1 MPAFTILTGT
11 VAPLNRGNVD
21 TDQII
26 PKQYLKTI
34 HRTGLK
40 EGLFADWRRR
50 ADGSQDPEFFVNQ
63 RRYQGA
69 TILLT
74 RENFGCG
81 SSREHAPWALLD
93 YGIRCILAPSFADI
107 FYNNCFQNGILPVV
121 LRVEEIQTLFDRV
134 ALTDQYRVTVDLAQ
148 QVVVLP
154 EGERYSFTLDS
165 FRKDG
170 LLRGLDGIG
179 LTLQHESA
187 ITAYE
192 IRRAQE
198 VPWLFQDLSSSA
210 HPKKSDLQD

>member
-1 MPAFTILTGT
+1 MQAFTTLTGI

-50 ADGSQDPEFFVNQ
+50 VDGSQDPEFFINQ
-63 RRYQGA
+63 SRYQKA

-121 LRVEEIQTLFDRV
+121 LLGEEIQTLFDRV
-134 ALTDQYRVTVDLAQ
+134 AHTDQYHVTVNLPQ

-154 EGERYSFTLDS
+154 EGKRYAFIVDP
-165 FRKDG
+165 FRKDC
-170 LLRGLDGIG
+170 LVKGLDGIG
-179 LTLQHESA
+179 LTLQHEPA

-192 IRRAQE
+192 IRRTQE
-198 VPWLFQDLSSSA
+198 APWLFQDLSSA
-210 HPKKSDLQD
+210 PH

>member
-1 MPAFTILTGT
+1 MQPFTTLTGT

-63 RRYQGA
+63 FRYQEA

-121 LRVEEIQTLFDRV
+121 LTAQEIQTLFDRV
-134 ALTDQYRVTVDLAQ
+134 AHNDQYQVTVDLAQ
-148 QVVVLP
+148 EAVALP
-154 EGERYSFTLDS
+154 EGERYSFTLDP
-165 FRKDG
+165 FRRDC
-170 LLRGLDGIG
+170 LLKGLDGIG

-187 ITAYE
+187 ISAYE
-192 IRRAQE
+192 NRRAQE
-198 VPWLFQDLSSSA
+198 APWLFQDLSPSA
-210 HPKKSDLQD
+210 YP

>member
-1 MPAFTILTGT
+1 MQAFTTLTGT

-50 ADGSQDPEFFVNQ
+50 ADGSPDPEFFVNQ
-63 RRYQGA
+63 LRYQEA

-121 LRVEEIQTLFDRV
+121 LTAEEIQTLFDRV
-134 ALTDQYRVTVDLAQ
+134 AHTDQYQVTVDLAH
-148 QVVVLP
+148 QVVALP
-154 EGERYSFTLDS
+154 EGDHYSFTLDP
-165 FRKDG
+165 FRKDC
-170 LLRGLDGIG
+170 LLKGLDGIG
-179 LTLQHESA
+179 LTLQHEST

-192 IRRAQE
+192 LRRAQE
-198 VPWLFQDLSSSA
+198 VPWLFQDLSPSV
-210 HPKKSDLQD
+210 HP

>member
-1 MPAFTILTGT
+1 MQAFTILTGT

-63 RRYQGA
+63 PIYQGA
-69 TILLT
+69 PILLT

-121 LRVEEIQTLFDRV
+121 LAVEEIQTLFDRV
-134 ALTDQYRVTVDLAQ
+134 FITNQYRVTVDLAQ
-148 QVVVLP
+148 QVVTLP
-154 EGERYSFTLDS
+154 EGERYAFTLDP
-165 FRKDG
+165 FRKDC

-192 IRRAQE
+192 MRRAQQA
-198 VPWLFQDLSSSA
+198 PWLFQDFSSSA
-210 HPKKSDLQD
+210 HP

>member
-1 MPAFTILTGT
+1 MQKFSILTGT

-40 EGLFADWRRR
+40 EGLFADWRRN
-50 ADGSQDPEFFVNQ
+50 ADGSQNPDFFVNQ
-63 RRYQGA
+63 PRYQEA
-69 TILLT
+69 PILLT

-121 LRVEEIQTLFDRV
+121 LTGEEIQTLFDRV
-134 ALTDQYRVTVDLAQ
+134 AQSEQYRLTVDLER
-148 QVVVLP
+148 QVVILP
-154 EGERYSFTLDS
+154 EGKRYSFTLDP
-165 FRKDG
+165 FRKDC
-170 LLRGLDGIG
+170 LLKGLDGIG
-179 LTLQHESA
+179 LTLQYESD
-187 ITAYE
+187 ISDYE
-192 IRRAQE
+192 MRRAQE
-198 VPWLFQDLSSSA
+198 VPCLFQDLSSSA
-210 HPKKSDLQD
+210 HL

>member
-1 MPAFTILTGT
+1 MQAFTTLTGT

-40 EGLFADWRRR
+40 AGLFADWRRR
-50 ADGSQDPEFFVNQ
+50 ADGSQDPEFFINQ
-63 RRYQGA
+63 SRYQEA

-121 LRVEEIQTLFDRV
+121 LQGEEIQTLFDRV
-134 ALTDQYRVTVDLAQ
+134 VYTDQYQVTVNLPQ
-148 QVVVLP
+148 QIVVLP
-154 EGERYSFTLDS
+154 EGERYSFTLDP
-165 FRKDG
+165 FRKDC
-170 LLRGLDGIG
+170 LVKGLDGIG
-179 LTLQHESA
+179 LTLQHEPA

-198 VPWLFQDLSSSA
+198 APWLFQDLPPSA
-210 HPKKSDLQD
+210 HS

>member
-1 MPAFTILTGT
+1 MQAFTTLTGI

-40 EGLFADWRRR
+40 EGLFADWRRHP
-50 ADGSQDPEFFVNQ
+50 DGSENPDFFINQ
-63 RRYQGA
+63 PRYHGA

-121 LRVEEIQTLFDRV
+121 LTGAEIQTLFDRMDK
-134 ALTDQYRVTVDLAQ
+134 TSSYQVTVDLAQ
-148 QVVVLP
+148 QTVALP
-154 EGERYSFTLDS
+154 EGERFGFTLDP
-165 FRKDG
+165 FRKDC
-170 LLRGLDGIG
+170 LLKGLDGIG
-179 LTLQHESA
+179 LTLQQESA
-187 ITAYE
+187 IIAYE
-192 IRRAQE
+192 RRRAQE
-198 VPWLFQDLSSSA
+198 APWLFPDLSSA
-210 HPKKSDLQD
+210 KLP

>member
-1 MPAFTILTGT
+1 MQAFTTLIGT

-50 ADGSQDPEFFVNQ
+50 GDGSPDQEFFVNQ
-63 RRYQGA
+63 LRYQEA

-93 YGIRCILAPSFADI
+93 YGIRCIMAPSFADI

-121 LRVEEIQTLFDRV
+121 LTAEEIQTLFDRV
-134 ALTDQYRVTVDLAQ
+134 AHNDQYQVTVDLAQ
-148 QVVVLP
+148 QVVALP
-154 EGERYSFTLDS
+154 EGERFSFTLDP
-165 FRKDG
+165 FRKDC
-170 LLRGLDGIG
+170 LLKGLDGIA

-192 IRRAQE
+192 MRRAQE
-198 VPWLFQDLSSSA
+198 APWLFQDLSPSA
-210 HPKKSDLQD
+210 HP